1 MQKASH
7 KRTIPTWALALQ
19 RCHFE
24 CGGATTKKS
33 DWTPEIVSFAGNLP
47 VSIATLAEHPG
58 YSFRIAPHPVV
69 IAGVFANKETLAPL
83 CALLLGLVSKTLNQL
98 RQKFQYSLV
107 GYA

>member
-58 YSFRIAPHPVV
+58 YSCRIAPHPVV